1 MKIAKLVRITSIT
14 MVYDTYAR
22 CSMVLEYLSTRLCH
36 HGASGIEIPMFDAK
50 RPWTPR
56 NICSMVIKKYHRTSS
71 NYRPKHTVQSF
82 MWLTMMGTSFVCNGF
97 VRSPW
102 TLLIQ
107 KSNLLVKMFNTVP
120 HSPNVPAWF
129 SSPKP
134 THHQFWGLFLGV
146 SPAPGWPTEQN
157 LRAKNVLSL
166 A

>member
-56 NICSMVIKKYHRTSS
+56 NICSMVIKNIVEHHRT
-71 NYRPKHTVQSF
+71 TV
-82 MWLTMMGTSFVCNGF
+82 LN
-97 VRSPW
+97 
-102 TLLIQ
+102 TLF
-107 KSNLLVKMFNTVP
+107 NLLCGLLWWEHHLYAMVLSEVHEHCWFRSRISWSKCSTLFHTPKMFP
-120 HSPNVPAWF
+120 HGFRPQNPPIINF
-129 SSPKP
+129 GGC
-134 THHQFWGLFLGV
+134 FWGYHPHRDDPL
-146 SPAPGWPTEQN
+146 SKTY
-157 LRAKNVLSL
+157 VLKTCL